1 MSWRAMTHSLEV
13 TNTNCRASPRG
24 GECLGMS
31 DMLAASTF
39 DTAKP

>member
-1 MSWRAMTHSLEV
+1 MSWRAMTDSLEV

-24 GECLGMS
+24 GECLGTS
-31 DMLAASTF
+31 ASTF